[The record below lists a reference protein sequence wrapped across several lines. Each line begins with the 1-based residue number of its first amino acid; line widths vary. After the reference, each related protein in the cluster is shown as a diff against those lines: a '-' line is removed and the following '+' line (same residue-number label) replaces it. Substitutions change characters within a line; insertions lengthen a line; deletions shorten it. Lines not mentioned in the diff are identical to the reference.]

1 MNSIAVIANPIA
13 GTARG
18 RISGADAA
26 EALRARG
33 FEVEL
38 CLTEE
43 IGHATGLAAGL
54 AARKD
59 MVVAVGGDGTIHE
72 VATGLVGTDCPL
84 GVLPS
89 GSGND
94 FAKGI
99 GCGDIECALAA
110 IQRRQP
116 LAIDVCALDGRPFV
130 NSLGVLASG
139 YISNGAAKLWRWLGS
154 GRYAVASLK
163 AVLAYHGQHVD
174 WKIRTPEAA
183 GGMKE
188 RDAGGR
194 YLLAEFCNGP
204 LTGGGFKLVEAA
216 DFQDGLMDLCLV
228 TPIGPLAGLK
238 ILPGAVA
245 GRLIRHEA
253 FARFRTDRVEFET
266 VEKIPYHLDGEAGY
280 LPAGEHVVEVLKE
293 KLKVMAS
300 I

>member
-1 MNSIAVIANPIA
+1 MNSIAVIANPFA

-18 RISGADAA
+18 RISGVDAVA
-26 EALRARG
+26 ALRARG

-38 CLTEE
+38 CPTEE
-43 IGHATGLAAGL
+43 IGHATELAEEL
-54 AARKD
+54 AHRKD
-59 MVVAVGGDGTIHE
+59 LVVAVGGDGTIHE
-72 VATGLVGTDCPL
+72 VACGLVGTDCPM

-94 FAKGI
+94 FATGI
-99 GCGDIECALAA
+99 GCADVESGLAA
-110 IQRRQP
+110 IERREP

-130 NSLGVLASG
+130 NSLGLLASG
-139 YISNGAAKLWRWLGS
+139 YISNGAARLWRWMGS

-174 WKIRTPEAA
+174 WKIRTPDAPQ
-183 GGMKE
+183 G

-245 GRLIRHEA
+245 GRLIRHES
-253 FARFRTDRVEFET
+253 FSRYRTDRVEFET
-266 VEKIPYHLDGEAGY
+266 VEAIPYHLDGEAGS
-280 LPAGEHVVEVLKE
+280 LAAGEHVVEMLAK
-293 KLKVMAS
+293 KLKVMAA